1 MKIKRKSSTEGQDGV
16 WGGSGGKKIFFA
28 SWQQQ
33 TDLKVGHALVWHV
46 LESKLSSFMQIT
58 KGNFPFK
65 LTFNK
70 VISLAKKEIIP
81 TMMQWIWLP

>member
-1 MKIKRKSSTEGQDGV
+1 MMFVAGQVGKRFSLPVDNNKL
-16 WGGSGGKKIFFA
+16 I
-28 SWQQQ
+28 
-33 TDLKVGHALVWHV
+33 LKVGHALVWHV

-70 VISLAKKEIIP
+70 VISLPDKEIIP
-81 TMMQWIWLP
+81 PMMQQ

>member
-1 MKIKRKSSTEGQDGV
+1 MVFGAGQVGKRFSLPVDNNKL
-16 WGGSGGKKIFFA
+16 I
-28 SWQQQ
+28 
-33 TDLKVGHALVWHV
+33 LKVGHALVWHV

-70 VISLAKKEIIP
+70 VISLAKKEITP
-81 TMMQWIWLP
+81 PMMQ